1 MAIDEFFPPR
11 PAATPTIYAFA
22 STHPDHAGLLKV
34 GYTER
39 VAVGRTGTCEHGKQ
53 AAALKSSGTEVRKTV
68 RCSPRRQAE
77 IESPILAQ

>member
-1 MAIDEFFPPR
+1 MPIDEFFPPR

-39 VAVGRTGTCEHGKQ
+39 I
-53 AAALKSSGTEVRKTV
+53 AADRITEQFPWGVNPFRVELIGIKI
-68 RCSPRRQAE
+68 RAWE
-77 IESPILAQ
+77 